1 MGKTRKKYIRPKLG
15 DVFEISLP
23 NETYA
28 YCRLIEETCIQIYD
42 FISKVPN
49 NPPIGHRDFLF
60 QVGVFKDI
68 LTQQIFKR
76 VGTDPLTGEEKI
88 NPLYVYDKIYKKYK
102 IYEDEHTRPATK
114 EECIGL
120 ERFIV
125 WDWGSLKDRILHG
138 TKPGHVLT
146 EDTFFD
152 ELGNA
157 FIEKK
162 N

>member
-1 MGKTRKKYIRPKLG
+1 M
-15 DVFEISLP
+15 
-23 NETYA
+23 
-28 YCRLIEETCIQIYD
+28 
-42 FISKVPN
+42 
-49 NPPIGHRDFLF
+49 
-60 QVGVFKDI
+60 
-68 LTQQIFKR
+68 
-76 VGTDPLTGEEKI
+76 
-88 NPLYVYDKIYKKYK
+88 YVYDQIYKKFK

-138 TKPGHVLT
+138 SKPGNVLT